1 MSFRNWYR
9 VLALSLFA
17 VEVLIATKLAH
28 WTFVR
33 WSLGDVLATAWLY
46 CAALSLREFPRRW
59 LALGVFVF
67 ACLLEFAQGLQL
79 AQTLGLARGSVLRI
93 MLGDSFSWGDIACYL
108 VGTALALAVDGLLT
122 RSVVPQVNAP

>member
-1 MSFRNWYR
+1 MSRKNWYR
-9 VLALSLFA
+9 VLAGALFA

-46 CAALSLREFPRRW
+46 CAVLALGDVPRRA

-79 AQTLGLARGSVLRI
+79 AQALGLDRGSVLRI
-93 MLGDSFSWGDIACYL
+93 LLGDSFSWSDIACYL
-108 VGTALALAVDGLLT
+108 VGTLVALSLDRLSISHSWHRGA
-122 RSVVPQVNAP
+122 